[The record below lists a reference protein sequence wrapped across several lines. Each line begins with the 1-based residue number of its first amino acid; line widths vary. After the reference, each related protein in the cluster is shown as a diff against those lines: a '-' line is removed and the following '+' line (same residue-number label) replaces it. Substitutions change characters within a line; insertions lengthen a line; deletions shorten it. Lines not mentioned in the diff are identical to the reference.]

1 MKAFLVALAAIFGM
15 TLASERA
22 GAQNYPS
29 RAITMVVPYAA
40 GGSTDAIG
48 RIMAERMSGALGQTI
63 VPENVGGANGSI
75 GVGRAAR
82 AAPDGYTISL
92 GAWPTHVVN
101 GAIMSLSYDVLA
113 DFEPVALLP
122 TQPLLIVAR
131 KSMEAQSLKELVA
144 WLKANPDKA
153 SQGHA
158 GIGSTAHIGGVMFQ
172 KETGTRFTFVP
183 YRGGGP
189 AMQDLIAGQIDL
201 MFDPAGSGLPHVRA
215 GSIKGYAVTA
225 KTRLAAAPD
234 LPTVDEAGLPGMYV
248 SLWHALWVPKG
259 TPKNIITRLNAA
271 ALEAMADPAVQ
282 KRLVA
287 IGQELPPPAMRTP
300 DALAAYHKA
309 EIARWWPVIKE
320 AGIKVQ

>member
-1 MKAFLVALAAIFGM
+1 MKAFLVTLAAILGM
-15 TLASERA
+15 TFASERA
-22 GAQNYPS
+22 GAQSYPS

-48 RIMAERMSGALGQTI
+48 RIMAERMSAVLGQTI

-101 GAIMSLSYDVLA
+101 GAIMSLSYDVLT

-131 KSMEAQSLKELVA
+131 KSMEAQSLKGLVA

-259 TPKNIITRLNAA
+259 TPKEVITKLNAA
-271 ALEAMADPAVQ
+271 ALEAMADPVVQ

-287 IGQELPPPAMRTP
+287 IGQELPPPDMRTP

-309 EIARWWPVIKE
+309 EIARWWPVIKD